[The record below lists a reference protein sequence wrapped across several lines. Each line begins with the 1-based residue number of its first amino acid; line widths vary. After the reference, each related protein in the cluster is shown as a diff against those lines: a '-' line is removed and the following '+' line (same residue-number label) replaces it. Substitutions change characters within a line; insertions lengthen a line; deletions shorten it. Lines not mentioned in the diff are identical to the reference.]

1 MTRNRDDIVAA
12 AFAAAGPKLE
22 FDPLRAQKLLFLIDQ
37 VVSGRIGGPFF
48 NFRPYLYDPFD
59 RVVYDAIQ
67 NLVAAGYAQTDTAGP
82 YQRHVLTDI
91 GYRHG
96 VTVLGSLPNPVA
108 DYFGRTAMWV
118 LLVPYRWML
127 AAIYR
132 EYPEMASNSVVQDLE
147 NSPERGEQAF
157 VRGMASAF
165 DLMGTMNRLF
175 DSADGFQSDADAI
188 RNGWRA
194 VSADLE
200 GAMVE
205 FGWALVRRRERKQ
218 MPSGASG
225 PKTGS
230 RPHIIC
236 EHRSTQFA

>member
-67 NLVAAGYAQTDTAGP
+67 NLVAAAYAQTDTAGP
-82 YQRHVLTDI
+82 YQRHVLTNI

-118 LLVPYRWML
+118 LLVPYR
-127 AAIYR
+127 
-132 EYPEMASNSVVQDLE
+132 P
-147 NSPERGEQAF
+147 
-157 VRGMASAF
+157 
-165 DLMGTMNRLF
+165 
-175 DSADGFQSDADAI
+175 ADARGHLSRVPGDGVEQRGPRLGEFTRTRRASI
-188 RNGWRA
+188 RSGSGQRIRPHGDDEPA
-194 VSADLE
+194 VRFCRRLPIRRRCDPQRLA
-200 GAMVE
+200 
-205 FGWALVRRRERKQ
+205 RRER
-218 MPSGASG
+218 
-225 PKTGS
+225 GS
-230 RPHIIC
+230 
-236 EHRSTQFA
+236 

>member
-12 AFAAAGPKLE
+12 AFAAAGPRAE
-22 FDPLRAQKLLFLIDQ
+22 FDPLRAQKFLFLIDQ
-37 VVSGRIGGPFF
+37 VVSERIGGPFF
-48 NFRPYLYDPFD
+48 NFRPYLHGPFD
-59 RVVYDAIQ
+59 RAVYDVIQ
-67 NLVAAGYAQTDTAGP
+67 NLVATGYAQTDTAGP

-108 DYFGRTAMWV
+108 DYFGRTARWV
-118 LLVPYRWML
+118 LMVPYRRML

-147 NSPERGEQAF
+147 NPPVRREHAF

-165 DLMGTMNRLF
+165 DLMGTMNRPL
-175 DSADGFQSDADAI
+175 DSADGLQSDADAI
-188 RNGWRA
+188 RNVWRA
-194 VSADLE
+194 VGADLE

-205 FGWALVRRRERKQ
+205 CG
-218 MPSGASG
+218 
-225 PKTGS
+225 KTEGLW
-230 RPHIIC
+230 
-236 EHRSTQFA
+236 